1 MGLFSFLSKNKQGG
15 SEEIDPP
22 LVPRRTR
29 PAKAAEPQEP
39 LDPMLPEKKRARRR
53 LIGATALVLAA
64 IIGLPMIF
72 DSEPKPLADDVAVQ
86 IPSHDKPFD
95 KNVDKALP
103 PLPLPE
109 ALPPAEPEPEPAKAA
124 AAPEAKL
131 TTPPVAQASHVTAA
145 KEAVPHFYLQVAALT
160 DKVKVKELQDKL
172 KKAEIKSSIQK
183 ITTKTGERIR
193 VRVGPFASKAEA
205 EKMRTRLQKMGLT
218 GTLQSV

>member
-1 MGLFSFLSKNKQGG
+1 MGLFSFLSKNKQGN
-15 SEEIDPP
+15 SEAIDPP

-103 PLPLPE
+103 PLPLP
-109 ALPPAEPEPEPAKAA
+109 AAPAPSEPEPEQAKAPA
-124 AAPEAKL
+124 VPEAKAIAAVAPASQV
-131 TTPPVAQASHVTAA
+131 TTP
-145 KEAVPHFYLQVAALT
+145 KEALPHFYLQVAALS
-160 DKVKVKELQDKL
+160 DKTKVKELQDKL
-172 KKAEIKSSIQK
+172 KKADIKSSIQK
-183 ITTKTGERIR
+183 VNTKAGERLR

-205 EKMRTRLQKMGLT
+205 EKMRARLQKLGLT